1 MTSATPETRYP
12 HLPPGREPGPQSRR
26 SRQGS
31 RIAVVL
37 VGIIG
42 VGFLVGAVFAV
53 AAGVAVLAAFF
64 VAMAA
69 GMGALTWWL
78 HRRANPSG
86 LPNLELTTDGDEKR
100 RGDSVTVTVRI
111 GSPDGLDVERLELGL
126 ICTESFDYEQVTR
139 SRNGTQRSRQTR
151 QVTAHEDW
159 REVDRRAPEQAIS
172 FEIPGQA
179 PFSFEGDCVSYAWR
193 VSARE
198 PRSRRMDRRVDRP
211 IWVLP

>member
-1 MTSATPETRYP
+1 MASATPQTRYP

-37 VGIIG
+37 VGIVA
-42 VGFLVGAVFAV
+42 VGFLGGAVYSI
-53 AAGVAVLAAFF
+53 AAGVAALAAVF

-69 GMGALTWWL
+69 GMGALAWWV
-78 HRRANPSG
+78 HRRANPPG
-86 LPNLELTTDGDEKR
+86 LPNLELTPDGDEKR
-100 RGDSVTVTVRI
+100 RGDSVTVTVRVA
-111 GSPDGLDVERLELGL
+111 SPDGLDVERLELGL
-126 ICTESFDYEQVTR
+126 ICTERYDYEQVTR
-139 SRNGTQRSRQTR
+139 SREGTQRSRQTR
-151 QVTAHEDW
+151 EVPAHEDW
-159 REVDRRAPEQAIS
+159 REVDRSAPEQTIS
-172 FEIPGQA
+172 FDIPGQA

-198 PRSRRMDRRVDRP
+198 PRARRMDRRVDRP